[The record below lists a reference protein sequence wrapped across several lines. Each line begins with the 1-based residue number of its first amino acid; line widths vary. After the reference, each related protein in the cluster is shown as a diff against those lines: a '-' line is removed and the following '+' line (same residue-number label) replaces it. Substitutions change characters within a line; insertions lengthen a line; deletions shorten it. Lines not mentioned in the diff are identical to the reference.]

1 VLSQIVTFGLLWI
14 ATVMVGMLAWVVADG
29 CLDGLI
35 VDVTPPEKAGL
46 MQGVA
51 WGGRGL
57 GSAFGAIIIGLMSI
71 STDWSVIVLIIG
83 GFLLLFNALQ
93 AC

>member
-1 VLSQIVTFGLLWI
+1 
-14 ATVMVGMLAWVVADG
+14 MLAWVVADG

-51 WGGRGL
+51 LGGRGL